1 MLCNVVGQMKG
12 QPKVSF
18 CAGDLILEQFG
29 SSSFTSLCP
38 CFLKSPCGMG
48 LLYLQTLFLSNPL
61 SRPCPQANSKYLTYC
76 PPSPLLCFPFFFL
89 FSYPLLVIHI
99 HLSVVPFL
107 LALLVYNVFLSH
119 CLFIFSSLYFILTP
133 CNSF

>member
-48 LLYLQTLFLSNPL
+48 LLYLQNLFLSNPL

-89 FSYPLLVIHI
+89 FFLPLARHPYSPLCRSFSLSP
-99 HLSVVPFL
+99 LSVQCLPLTLSVHL
-107 LALLVYNVFLSH
+107 LFA
-119 CLFIFSSLYFILTP
+119 ILHLNP
-133 CNSF
+133 L